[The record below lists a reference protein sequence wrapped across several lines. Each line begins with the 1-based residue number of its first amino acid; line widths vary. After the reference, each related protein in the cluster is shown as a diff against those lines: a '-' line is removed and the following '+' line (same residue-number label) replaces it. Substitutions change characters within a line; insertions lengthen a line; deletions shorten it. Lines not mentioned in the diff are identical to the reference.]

1 MRIPSQRVLAFGA
14 FLGALAACTSISLA
28 PPQQLGVAQPV
39 DLLGSCNDLAARLNS
54 IANTRINSVEN
65 VATGAMKIGGSSIDQ
80 HCLLKGKM
88 FERISSVDGKP
99 YAIGFEMRLPKS
111 WNGRFFYQANGGID
125 GVVQPAMWAS
135 GGGPV
140 TNALHQGFAVLS
152 SDAGHGPGPSF
163 GIDPQARLDYGYQAV
178 AKLTPM
184 AKGLLQTVYGK
195 GPDRSYFGGC
205 SNGGRHALI
214 TASRMP
220 DAYDGYLIGAPGY
233 RLPLAGVAN
242 MAGARLYQSVA
253 TNAADISTGW
263 TQSERTLVANSVLA
277 KCDALDGA
285 TDGIVSDYNAC
296 QKTFNLNRDV
306 ATCTGDRNGSC
317 LSAQQKTVL
326 STIFSGTKN
335 SEGKVIYSSFPF
347 DGGLGAPGVAF
358 WEFTASLNLD
368 SGSAQIWKTPPE
380 KYEGF
385 NGPQFALTTNIDQ
398 LIKTLY
404 ETNATYTESAM
415 SFMTPPNPTDL
426 RKLQSR
432 GAKIMSYHGV
442 SDAIFSVS
450 DTEAWF
456 DGMAKNHGDTVGN
469 FAKLYAVPGMGHC
482 QGGPAADQFD
492 MLTPLVNWVERG
504 QAPRSI
510 VASVRAAGNVGG
522 ANADVPAS
530 WSPLRSR
537 LLCPYPLVARYNGT
551 GNVDFE
557 SSFTCKP

>member
-1 MRIPSQRVLAFGA
+1 MQNLNKRV
-14 FLGALAACTSISLA
+14 ISLA
-28 PPQQLGVAQPV
+28 TVVIALTACATVSLSPPQQLGVAQPV
-39 DLLGSCNDLAARLNS
+39 DLVGSCADVSSRLKS
-54 IANTRINSVEN
+54 IADTNIISVES
-65 VATGAMKIGGSSIDQ
+65 VANGVMKIGGSSIDQ
-80 HCLLKGKM
+80 HCLIKGKM
-88 FERISSVDGKP
+88 FERVSAIDGKP
-99 YAIGFEMRLPKS
+99 YAIGFEMRLPKN

-195 GPDRSYFGGC
+195 GPDRSYIGGC
-205 SNGGRHALI
+205 SNGGRHAMI
-214 TASRMP
+214 AASRMP
-220 DAYDGYLIGAPGY
+220 EAYDGYLIGAPGY

-253 TNAADISTGW
+253 TNPADIATGW
-263 TQSERTLVANSVLA
+263 TQPERTLVANSVVA

-296 QKTFNLNRDV
+296 QKVFNLERDV
-306 ATCTGDRNGSC
+306 PTCTGERNGAC
-317 LSAQQKTVL
+317 LSAKQKTVL
-326 STIFSGTKN
+326 STIFSGTKT
-335 SEGKVIYSSFPF
+335 SDGKLIYSSFPF

-358 WEFTASLNLD
+358 WEFTAALNLD
-368 SGSAQIWKTPPE
+368 SGSAQIWQTPPT

-385 NGPQFALTTNIDQ
+385 NGPNFALTTDIDQ
-398 LIKTLY
+398 LVKAIY
-404 ETNATYTESAM
+404 ATDSTYAEAAM

-426 RKLQSR
+426 RKLQAR
-432 GAKIMSYHGV
+432 GAKILSYHGV

-450 DTEAWF
+450 DTEAWM

-469 FAKLYAVPGMGHC
+469 FAKLYAVSGMGHC
-482 QGGPAADQFD
+482 QGGPATDQFD

-504 QAPRSI
+504 EAPKGI
-510 VASVRAAGNVGG
+510 VATVRAAGNAGG
-522 ANADVPAS
+522 TNADVPAS

-537 LLCPYPLVARYNGT
+537 PLCPHPTVARYNGT
-551 GNVDFE
+551 GSIDFE
-557 SSFTCKP
+557 SSYSCKL